1 MNRFWK
7 MKLPAFLLAM
17 VMVIGMV
24 PAASAARAD
33 ISYDVDADDKVTI
46 DVDDFIDFFDDEI
59 DDESLEYVRFSNV
72 PAFNDLGRCYA
83 YDEADE

>member
-24 PAASAARAD
+24 PAASAASNVSITYEVD
-33 ISYDVDADDKVTI
+33 PDDEVTVDAEK
-46 DVDDFIDFFDDEI
+46 F
-59 DDESLEYVRFSNV
+59 
-72 PAFNDLGRCYA
+72 
-83 YDEADE
+83 

>member
-59 DDESLEYVRFSNV
+59 DD
-72 PAFNDLGRCYA
+72 
-83 YDEADE
+83 

>member
-46 DVDDFIDFFDDEI
+46 DVDDFIDFFDAYHQ
-59 DDESLEYVRFSNV
+59 DDDSS
-72 PAFNDLGRCYA
+72 
-83 YDEADE
+83 

>member
-24 PAASAARAD
+24 PAAFAASAD
-33 ISYDVDADDKVTI
+33 ISYDVDSDDKVTI
-46 DVDDFIDFFDDEI
+46 DVDYRLF
-59 DDESLEYVRFSNV
+59 
-72 PAFNDLGRCYA
+72 
-83 YDEADE
+83 